1 MSIEERIRACQTA
14 VEALIAAKGSGS
26 DAALA
31 EVLAQWS
38 AHQRGTPVY
47 VADSS
52 DFHNQY
58 GDDRRGAY
66 DMEDRMN
73 ELAAMERDR
82 AIDTVMAALPS
93 ADATAGV
100 GARVLQA
107 LDALGAQRL
116 GPYDQRAVRGAL
128 WQLEKLLE
136 SSTVDARA

>member
-14 VEALIAAKGSGS
+14 VEALATAKGSQS

-31 EVLAQWS
+31 EILAKWS
-38 AHQRGTPVY
+38 AHERGTPVY

-52 DFHNQY
+52 DFYNQY

-93 ADATAGV
+93 ADAPAGA

-128 WQLEKLLE
+128 WQLEQLLQ
-136 SSTVDARA
+136 SSATHAGA

>member
-14 VEALIAAKGSGS
+14 VEALVAAKGSGS

-52 DFHNQY
+52 DFHSQY

-82 AIDTVMAALPS
+82 AIDTVMAALSS
-93 ADATAGV
+93 ADATDGV
-100 GARVLQA
+100 GARVRQA

-136 SSTVDARA
+136 SSTVDAGA